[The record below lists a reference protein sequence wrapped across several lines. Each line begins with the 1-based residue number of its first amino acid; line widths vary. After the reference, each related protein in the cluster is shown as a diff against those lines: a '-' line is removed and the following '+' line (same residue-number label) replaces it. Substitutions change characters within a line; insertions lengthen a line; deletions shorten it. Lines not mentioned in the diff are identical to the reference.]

1 MNSTPENIDEM
12 SRKEVLGLVRLDQ
25 TYENVRLEPVKMR
38 AKLLKVLYEMF
49 GYDLT
54 NDALLALISEP
65 SAELILATAG
75 AGKNNGS
82 TVKDCVR
89 KISKVC

>member
-25 TYENVRLEPVKMR
+25 THENVRLEPVKMR

-54 NDALLALISEP
+54 NGRFISTD
-65 SAELILATAG
+65 I
-75 AGKNNGS
+75 
-82 TVKDCVR
+82 
-89 KISKVC
+89 